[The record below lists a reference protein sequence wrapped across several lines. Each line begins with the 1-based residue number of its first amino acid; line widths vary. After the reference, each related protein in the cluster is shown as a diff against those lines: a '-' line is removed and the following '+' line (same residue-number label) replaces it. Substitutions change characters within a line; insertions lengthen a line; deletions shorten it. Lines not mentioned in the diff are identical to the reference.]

1 MAELNKFLK
10 LINHP
15 ETIIW
20 SKVLILLTNRSMS
33 ILPLCTSNI
42 KLFMYVNNSQHYL
55 YFYVN

>member
-15 ETIIW
+15 E
-20 SKVLILLTNRSMS
+20 TNRSMS